1 MSDIELDSATKA
13 WLRTCDEVKR
23 VTEAFTASLLHT
35 EGETIQEH
43 DRKLRDLEE
52 HRKKLQ
58 RARLDQDAA
67 FGKYMGL
74 LELRRMARE

>member
-1 MSDIELDSATKA
+1 MSDTELDSAQKA
-13 WLRTCDEVKR
+13 WVRACDQVRR

-43 DRKLRDLEE
+43 DRKLRDLDE

-58 RARLDQDAA
+58 RTRLDQDAA

-74 LELRRMARE
+74 LEVRRRARE